1 MNIEINILSVIAAT
15 VVAYIIGAL
24 WYSVLFRKQW
34 MIVTGF
40 NKRSDAEKKAAAQE
54 AGPLY
59 IIQLIITFIEAYVL
73 AHFMQLALQAQGS
86 PYEIIWWALIG
97 IVFPTLIGAVMWSG
111 VSREVLWKQISIQAA
126 CQVVTLTAMALVIGL
141 WM

>member
-1 MNIEINILSVIAAT
+1 MDIQVSLLSVIAAT

-24 WYSVLFRKQW
+24 WYSVLFQKQW

-59 IIQLIITFIEAYVL
+59 IIQLVITFIEAYVL
-73 AHFMQLALQAQGS
+73 AHLMVIAQRAGGS
-86 PYEIIWWALIG
+86 SYEAVAWILVG
-97 IVFPTLIGAVMWSG
+97 VVFPTLIGAVMWSG
-111 VSREVLWKQISIQAA
+111 VSREILWKQIGIQAA
-126 CQVVTLTAMALVIGL
+126 CQVVTLAAMAGVIGL